1 MGLIRGLIVL
11 LVAASLSVSG
21 VFAQDRNS
29 QDYSW
34 TKQSVPVLLDAQTK
48 PLSSPLFNGLKE
60 DEAVEGKTTLGCHH
74 GRPSLD
80 RREQERLLGYET
92 VYENGT
98 RTHTDVSVQNF
109 NRTASERRACPPAAH
124 TRRKRQVY
132 GADGR
137 FVISDSHFITKYP
150 FSAAVLVSTG
160 CSGILISP
168 KHVLTAA
175 QCVHDGQNY
184 LRSVRAVRVGVL
196 QVKTRRGRRGRR
208 RGGSR
213 RVGVAGEE
221 EEEEAVAQVM
231 EGGEEQNSLD
241 EGVAGRRGGGR
252 GRRRKGRKKKEGVA
266 DDGGIERGGKRRSR
280 MRRSADPRNRIA
292 FRWARVKQIRIPQ
305 GWIQSD
311 SDSSDYNYA
320 VLELRRPIK
329 QKHMELGVAPPT
341 GPTARVHFSAYDD
354 DRRPAGGGG
363 GEETVVYRFCTV
375 EEESDDMIYQRCDAK
390 KGAAGAG
397 VYIRLR
403 QETGDGKGKWQR
415 RVIGVFSG
423 HQWVEE
429 EDGGEQRDYN
439 AAVRITPL
447 KYAQICHWIHTD
459 PNLCTEV

>member
-1 MGLIRGLIVL
+1 MGLIHGPVVL
-11 LVAASLSVSG
+11 LVAASLSMSM
-21 VFAQDRNS
+21 VFTQDRNS
-29 QDYSW
+29 ENDSW
-34 TKQSVPVLLDAQTK
+34 KRQRVPVLLDTQTE
-48 PLSSPLFNGLKE
+48 PLSSPLFNGQKKE
-60 DEAVEGKTTLGCHH
+60 EETVEGKRALGRHHSWPTL
-74 GRPSLD
+74 D
-80 RREQERLLGYET
+80 WRRQEMLLGYET
-92 VYENGT
+92 VYDNGT

-109 NRTASERRACPPAAH
+109 NWTALMESASPPAAH
-124 TRRKRQVY
+124 ARRKRQVY

-150 FSAAVLVSTG
+150 FSAAVQVSTG

-175 QCVHDGQNY
+175 QCVHDGKEY
-184 LRSVRAVRVGVL
+184 LRAVRAVRVGVL
-196 QVKTRRGRRGRR
+196 QVKTRRGRKGRR
-208 RGGSR
+208 RGGRR
-213 RVGVAGEE
+213 RVGDA
-221 EEEEAVAQVM
+221 EEEAPQVM

-252 GRRRKGRKKKEGVA
+252 VRRRKGRKKKEGVA
-266 DDGGIERGGKRRSR
+266 DAAGGIAKGRKRQSR
-280 MRRSADPRNRIA
+280 MRRSASPKSRIG

-305 GWIQSD
+305 GWIQDQGAAS
-311 SDSSDYNYA
+311 SGSSDYNYA

-329 QKHMELGVAPPT
+329 QKHMALGLAPPT

-354 DRRPAGGGG
+354 DRRPADGS

-375 EEESDDMIYQRCDAK
+375 EEESDDMIYHRCDAK
-390 KGAAGAG
+390 AGAAGAG

-403 QETGDGKGKWQR
+403 QEAEDGKGKWQR

-423 HQWVEE
+423 HEG
-429 EDGGEQRDYN
+429 GGEQRDYN

-459 PNLCTEV
+459 PSLCTEI

>member
-1 MGLIRGLIVL
+1 MGLILGPVVL
-11 LVAASLSVSG
+11 LVAASLSMST
-21 VFAQDRNS
+21 VFTQDRNS
-29 QDYSW
+29 ENYSW
-34 TKQSVPVLLDAQTK
+34 TSQSVPALLDTQTK
-48 PLSSPLFNGLKE
+48 PLSSPLFNGQKE
-60 DEAVEGKTTLGCHH
+60 EETVEGKKALGCRHSW
-74 GRPSLD
+74 PTLD
-80 RREQERLLGYET
+80 WGVQERLLGYET

-109 NRTASERRACPPAAH
+109 NWTASEKPACPAAAH

-132 GADGR
+132 GEDGR

-150 FSAAVLVSTG
+150 FSAAVQVSTG

-175 QCVHDGQNY
+175 QCVHNGKEY
-184 LRSVRAVRVGVL
+184 LRGVKAVRVGLL
-196 QVKTRRGRRGRR
+196 QVKTRRRKDRR
-208 RGGSR
+208 RGGRR
-213 RVGVAGEE
+213 RVGGA
-221 EEEEAVAQVM
+221 EEEAMQVM

-252 GRRRKGRKKKEGVA
+252 VKGRKGRKKKGVA
-266 DDGGIERGGKRRSR
+266 DAGGTEKGRKRQSR
-280 MRRSADPRNRIA
+280 VRRSASSKNRIG

-305 GWIQSD
+305 GWIQGEGAGSI
-311 SDSSDYNYA
+311 DYNYA

-329 QKHMELGVAPPT
+329 QKHMTLGLAPPT

-354 DRRPAGGGG
+354 DRRPAHGS

-375 EEESDDMIYQRCDAK
+375 EEESDDMIYHRCDAK
-390 KGAAGAG
+390 AGAAGAG

-403 QETGDGKGKWQR
+403 QEAEGGKGQWQR

-429 EDGGEQRDYN
+429 GEGEQRDYN

-459 PNLCTEV
+459 PSLCTEI